1 MRTYFLEDTAT
12 NKSLLKIDKKNFFSK
27 YGNCDLIIVEK
38 NEENSEKLE
47 KAKNLKEIIKE
58 LKKENMEYLI
68 SDLNKISD
76 LNLKVVKKCN
86 KISFLNKNNDLIEKI
101 EFDKEKKEIKTLF
114 FTKEFEEIPRIK
126 KIENGFFDNSD
137 NSNIYI
143 NFKKNNKNNIILE
156 NFEFKINFSNNKKEE
171 FYKNFFDFLK
181 KIEFLDEKDFFEIKN
196 DVVTFCING
205 KKIIKNESF
214 ELKIL
219 EDEKGITFQNL
230 KFHTNDTKNVLFE
243 ISELEKILKK
253 ENLFLPQKFN
263 LDIEEIVETTNV
275 AKNFEIVLNNDLK
288 ESSSLII
295 VNQFNEEKEGLIVKD
310 FEKFTV
316 PINKEILLNIPEIIH
331 KNKTSYK
338 KDEIKK
344 YLENFK
350 RNIEFYKNTIFYELI
365 LDSIENKKNKLLEN
379 LVEKKENTEIK
390 ETKEN
395 QIEEKNVSVQISKTT
410 KRNFSTIQEKFNQ
423 NTVINYKSNISNENS
438 SNIQEKTTNEEI
450 FHSNNETETLK
461 NNDINLNFIPN
472 NEIEEKELYILKTII
487 KKSFERNEFSD
498 KSTKYVTEKI
508 TKKEYK
514 DFYEKIKTIITNG
527 LNFNLLNKKE
537 KNFYEEIK
545 KFELDKTKI
554 LEVVEEHKKMLNL

>member
-27 YGNCDLIIVEK
+27 YENCDLIIVEK
-38 NEENSEKLE
+38 NEDNSEKLE
-47 KAKNLKEIIKE
+47 KSKNLKEIIKK
-58 LKKENMEYLI
+58 LKKEDMEYLI
-68 SDLNKISD
+68 SDLDKISD

-101 EFDKEKKEIKTLF
+101 EFDKEKKEIRTLF

-126 KIENGFFDNSD
+126 KIQNGFIDNAN

-143 NFKKNNKNNIILE
+143 NFKKNKKNNIILE
-156 NFEFKINFSNNKKEE
+156 NFEFKINFLNNRKEE
-171 FYKNFFDFLK
+171 FYKKFFDFLK

-196 DVVTFCING
+196 DIVTFCIDG

-295 VNQFNEEKEGLIVKD
+295 VNQFNEEKESLIVKD
-310 FEKFTV
+310 FEKFIV
-316 PINKEILLNIPEIIH
+316 PINQEILLNIPEIIQ

-338 KDEIKK
+338 KNEIKK

-350 RNIEFYKNTIFYELI
+350 KNMEFYKNTFFYELI

-395 QIEEKNVSVQISKTT
+395 KIEEKNVSVKISKTT

-438 SNIQEKTTNEEI
+438 SNIQEKEI

-472 NEIEEKELYILKTII
+472 NEIEEKELYILKAII

-498 KSTKYVTEKI
+498 KSTKYVNEKI

-537 KNFYEEIK
+537 KKFYEEIK
-545 KFELDKTKI
+545 KFELDKTQI

>member
-27 YGNCDLIIVEK
+27 YENCDLIIVEK
-38 NEENSEKLE
+38 NKDNSEKLE
-47 KAKNLKEIIKE
+47 KSKNLKEIIKE
-58 LKKENMEYLI
+58 LKKEDMEYLI
-68 SDLNKISD
+68 SDLDKISD
-76 LNLKVVKKCN
+76 LNIKVVKKCN

-101 EFDKEKKEIKTLF
+101 EFDKEKKEIRTLF

-126 KIENGFFDNSD
+126 KIQNGFIDNFD

-143 NFKKNNKNNIILE
+143 NFKKNKKNNIILE
-156 NFEFKINFSNNKKEE
+156 NFEFKINFLNNKKEE

-196 DVVTFCING
+196 DIITFCIDG

-253 ENLFLPQKFN
+253 ENLFLPKKFN

-275 AKNFEIVLNNDLK
+275 AKNFEVVLNNDLK

-350 RNIEFYKNTIFYELI
+350 KNMEFYKNTIFYELI

-395 QIEEKNVSVQISKTT
+395 KIEEKNVSVKISKTT
-410 KRNFSTIQEKFNQ
+410 NRKFSTIQEKFNQ

-472 NEIEEKELYILKTII
+472 NEIEEKELYILKAII

-498 KSTKYVTEKI
+498 KSTKYVNEKI